1 MPYTVYSARFRSP
14 DTVASHVMKRAE
26 ILARADCFRGFF
38 RLERVTLRHDLHA
51 GSASPAMTREIW
63 ARRHRR
69 RPPIRRRQDRVIGSS
84 VRGRCCRAD
93 PWLLEIVAGHIET
106 GEPLEEAARRETLE
120 ETGCEAR
127 GLTRLA
133 TYFLAPHF
141 SPDRVHLFV
150 AEVTAP
156 PESHVCGRGDEA
168 EDIRVVPIDR
178 AEAHALAA
186 SGGITSPWTLLALAL
201 MATRGSRA

>member
-1 MPYTVYSARFRSP
+1 
-14 DTVASHVMKRAE
+14 MKKAE

-51 GSASPAMTREIW
+51 GRTSPALTREIFGRGDIV
-63 ARRHRR
+63 AVLPDDPVAGKIVLIEQF
-69 RPPIRRRQDRVIGSS
+69 RPGPLLAG
-84 VRGRCCRAD
+84 AD
-93 PWLLEIVAGHIET
+93 PWLLEIVAGHVEA
-106 GEPLEEAARRETLE
+106 GEPLDEAARRETLE
-120 ETGCEAR
+120 ETGCEVR
-127 GLTRLA
+127 GLTPLA

-150 AEVTAP
+150 AEVSAP
-156 PESHVCGRGDEA
+156 SAPHVCGRDDEA

-186 SGGITSPWTLLALAL
+186 SGRIGSPWTLMALSLLAA
-201 MATRGSRA
+201 RGARA